1 MRRESHHLATV
12 LSLEVRD
19 AVTEIAGP
27 APPMLGVHRVH
38 GPGHHVAHRH
48 LPRAPGPNRPRIL
61 RPRVDDRLVD
71 RQYDPRRLGRLVQT
85 VQHHPGLDNRD
96 AGGGA
101 NLAAKGPLREFG
113 VDPVSQ
119 KPVVAKDGKFGV
131 YVTDGETNAT
141 VPRGED
147 PMEIDFDRAVELI
160 ADKIVILRRTENLF
174 VDEAVQ
180 DQEVLVVQHFRHTFK
195 HDDFKAVQGLTFDVY
210 ENEIFGLLGPNGAGK
225 TTTVR
230 ILATLLSPDSGQA
243 FVSGIDVLK
252 HPDEVRKI
260 IGLSGQYAAVDET
273 LTGWDNLIMF
283 GRLYHL
289 SAKAAKD
296 RAVELLEQFVLSD
309 AAKRPIRTYSG
320 GMRRRLDL
328 AASLIIRPKVLFLDE
343 PTTGLDPR
351 GRQDMWGVIDELV
364 KGGVTL
370 LLTTQYL
377 EEADHLADEIAVID
391 HGKVIARGTSD
402 SLKRQV
408 GGERL
413 EIVVENEYVAAVTE
427 IVAKVSGGAVN
438 VDESMRQISAPVTT
452 GSKALIEAAK
462 MLDEKGIHPLD
473 IGLKRPSLDDVFLSL
488 TGHVAEEKVAEEE
501 LTTKGRRRGK

>member
-1 MRRESHHLATV
+1 MIYHVKTVIAENLIKTYNKGKVKALDGLNLDVEEGTV
-12 LSLEVRD
+12 L
-19 AVTEIAGP
+19 
-27 APPMLGVHRVH
+27 GV
-38 GPGHHVAHRH
+38 
-48 LPRAPGPNRPRIL
+48 
-61 RPRVDDRLVD
+61 
-71 RQYDPRRLGRLVQT
+71 
-85 VQHHPGLDNRD
+85 
-96 AGGGA
+96 
-101 NLAAKGPLREFG
+101 
-113 VDPVSQ
+113 
-119 KPVVAKDGKFGV
+119 
-131 YVTDGETNAT
+131 
-141 VPRGED
+141 
-147 PMEIDFDRAVELI
+147 
-160 ADKIVILRRTENLF
+160 
-174 VDEAVQ
+174 
-180 DQEVLVVQHFRHTFK
+180 
-195 HDDFKAVQGLTFDVY
+195 
-210 ENEIFGLLGPNGAGK
+210 LGPNGAGK

-230 ILATLLSPDSGQA
+230 ILATLLSPDSGKA
-243 FVSGIDVLK
+243 TVAGIDVLK

-289 SAKAAKD
+289 PAKQAKE
-296 RAVELLEQFVLSD
+296 RAVELLEQFSLTES
-309 AAKRPIRTYSG
+309 AKRPIRTYSG

-328 AASLIIRPKVLFLDE
+328 AASLIVKPKVLFLDE

-402 SLKRQV
+402 TLKKQV

-413 EIVVENEYVAAVTE
+413 EIVVESQHLAAVKE
-427 IVAKVSGGAVN
+427 IVAKVSGSALN
-438 VDESMRQISAPVTT
+438 VDEGLRQISAPVTT

-462 MLDEKGIHPLD
+462 LLDEKGIHPLD

-488 TGHVAEEKVAEEE
+488 TGHVAEEKTEEVVDP
-501 LTTKGRRRGK
+501 KAKRGGR